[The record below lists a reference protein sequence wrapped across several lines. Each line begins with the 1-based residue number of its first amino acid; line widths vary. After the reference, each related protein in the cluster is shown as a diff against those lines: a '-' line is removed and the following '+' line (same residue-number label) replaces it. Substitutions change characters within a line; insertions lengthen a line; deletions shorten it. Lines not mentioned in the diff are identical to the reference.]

1 MYLSCIAYAMY
12 HRYYKKNN
20 EPPNSYFITSTPTQ
34 FYSLFAFLSS
44 SPSIMFFK
52 RKINKCTNIS
62 DHSGRLDQAPLKC
75 LYQLVGINF
84 SFYYRYGRD
93 CESYSWLTLK
103 SCPDVVTSCFLLQA
117 PSLTESLNY
126 SLVLQLFCFFAECYN
141 YTLEMS
147 FTLSYVEKAIFGLS
161 QELKMQHQQNCQY
174 VILGGLP
181 KKNRFF
187 LGDLSQMWVGGVAD
201 SQTRSKPLKTPQNH
215 LESRPF
221 RPKFHLSFSQISQKP
236 WGG

>member
-52 RKINKCTNIS
+52 SKINKCTNIS

-141 YTLEMS
+141 YILEMS

-174 VILGGLP
+174 AILKRCDKDTIMGFQP
-181 KKNRFF
+181 TIFN
-187 LGDLSQMWVGGVAD
+187 
-201 SQTRSKPLKTPQNH
+201 PQV
-215 LESRPF
+215 
-221 RPKFHLSFSQISQKP
+221 FHLDATIS
-236 WGG
+236 